1 MTEKNTPF
9 RTLRCILTAHRIER
23 CWRRIS
29 RLKKKNMPGKITNR
43 SLRKNLEE
51 EAYLAYLTQLYAI
64 QTKGADHPE
73 RLAI

>member
-23 CWRRIS
+23 CWRKIS
-29 RLKKKNMPGKITNR
+29 RLKKKNRPGRICTR
-43 SLRKNLEE
+43 SLRKTQ
-51 EAYLAYLTQLYAI
+51 EAEAWLAYLTQLYRI
-64 QTKGADHPE
+64 LTKGADHPE